1 MLFWSIIFISIFIID
16 KQKISLNKDKD
27 YILIAR
33 DILWRGW
40 KQNVNLQNR
49 KVKIVIAIMA
59 AVCLI
64 IGYRIYSNIQ
74 NDKAR
79 AARMSQAR
87 STAVVTAHP
96 KRQTIVPQLKF
107 SGSLDPEWQAEVA
120 AKVDGRL
127 EKVYVKEGDRVAKG
141 DVLAILEQVDTDANL
156 LNAKGSYLDA
166 QTNLRKAETDLAR
179 YEKLYA
185 TGAVS
190 QQVVDDYRYARDNAA
205 AKLQAASGNLQSMES
220 KAAGTVI
227 VAPADGIIAKR
238 YYQEGYYAK
247 AGTPLFAVA
256 DISMLKTTIH
266 IPEWQVS
273 SVQVGNEASVMLPA
287 YPDKKLLGKITS
299 IAPVADLPAH
309 TFAAEVSVD
318 NNEGLLAGIY
328 ANVVLTA
335 TPKTNMLTIPVNAI
349 IMRDDQQTVFVADEK
364 GIVQRKVLSI
374 GYTDDKVAEVLD
386 GITEND
392 LIVTEGHNKL
402 REGSKIDLA
411 KAGK

>member
-1 MLFWSIIFISIFIID
+1 M
-16 KQKISLNKDKD
+16 
-27 YILIAR
+27 
-33 DILWRGW
+33 
-40 KQNVNLQNR
+40 NLQNR
-49 KVKIVIAIMA
+49 KVKIVIGLLA
-59 AVCLI
+59 AVCVI

-74 NDKAR
+74 ADRER
-79 AARMSQAR
+79 AVKMSQTR
-87 STAVVTAHP
+87 NIAVVTAHP
-96 KRQTIVPQLKF
+96 KRQTIIPHLKF

-141 DVLAILEQVDTDANL
+141 DVLAVLEQADTDANL

-166 QTNLRKAETDLAR
+166 QTSLRKAETDLVR

-205 AKLQAASGNLQSMES
+205 AKLQAASGNLQSMEAKS
-220 KAAGTVI
+220 AGTVI

-247 AGTPLFAVA
+247 AGTPLFAIA
-256 DISMLKTTIH
+256 DISFLKTTIH
-266 IPEWQVS
+266 IPEGQVS
-273 SVQVGNEASVMLPA
+273 SVQGGNKAAITLPA
-287 YPDKKLLGKITS
+287 YPGKKLLGKITR

-309 TFAAEVSVD
+309 TFAAEVSV
-318 NNEGLLAGIY
+318 NNSEGLLAGVY
-328 ANVVLTA
+328 ANVELTG
-335 TPKTNMLTIPVNAI
+335 TPKANILTIPVHAI
-349 IMRDDQQTVFVADEK
+349 VMRDDQQTVFVSDEK
-364 GIVQRKVLSI
+364 GIVQRKVLSV
-374 GYTDDKVAEVLD
+374 GYTDDKVAEILAGVD
-386 GITEND
+386 ESDT
-392 LIVTEGHNKL
+392 IVTEGHNKL